1 MSDYV
6 INALTEAS
14 YSLQNFIAQPES
26 IRKIHTAIDLLVKG
40 TSVNSMLGKEYSS
53 RELFSV
59 S

>member
-26 IRKIHTAIDLLVKG
+26 IRKIHTAIDPSL
-40 TSVNSMLGKEYSS
+40 SEY
-53 RELFSV
+53 FSV
-59 S
+59 SHYRISINGKIRHRAP